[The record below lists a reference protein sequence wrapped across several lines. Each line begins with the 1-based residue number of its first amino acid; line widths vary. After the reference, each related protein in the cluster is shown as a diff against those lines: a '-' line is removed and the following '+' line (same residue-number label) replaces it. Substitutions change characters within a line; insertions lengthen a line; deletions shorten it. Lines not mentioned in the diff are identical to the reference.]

1 MKKFFLKH
9 STTYKYSNN
18 VSESSNKI
26 HLYPYN
32 ENTQQII
39 NHKITVSGNPTIST
53 YLDDYNNMVG
63 YFNYL
68 SPHKYLMILSEAE
81 IMKTRIIMPEDIVD
95 ISTQW
100 ETLKSLKNSID
111 FLPFLKISSF
121 KNLDNAVKLVK
132 TIKSENASPLNVSQN
147 LCEYINKNYK
157 YKKGVTN
164 VFTKTDEVWESKAGV
179 CQDFT
184 NVLIE
189 LCRIA
194 QIPCRYVSGYVFATG
209 RFRGTSATHA
219 WVEVFIPNYGWIGLD
234 PTNNCIADI
243 YHIKLAVGRNYNDC
257 SPVRGVY
264 KGNETQLMDVK
275 VELDTNPIRSD
286 LNYFEEES
294 AIKKEKSV
302 NNINSYQKNL
312 QMIQQQQQ

>member
-63 YFNYL
+63 YFNHL
-68 SPHKYLMILSEAE
+68 PPHKYLMILSEAE
-81 IMKTRIIMPEDIVD
+81 IIKTRIIMPEDIVD

-121 KNLDNAVKLVK
+121 KNRIHSNYYSWSLMSQLLHL
-132 TIKSENASPLNVSQN
+132 KSQ
-147 LCEYINKNYK
+147 C
-157 YKKGVTN
+157 
-164 VFTKTDEVWESKAGV
+164 
-179 CQDFT
+179 
-184 NVLIE
+184 
-189 LCRIA
+189 
-194 QIPCRYVSGYVFATG
+194 
-209 RFRGTSATHA
+209 
-219 WVEVFIPNYGWIGLD
+219 
-234 PTNNCIADI
+234 
-243 YHIKLAVGRNYNDC
+243 
-257 SPVRGVY
+257 
-264 KGNETQLMDVK
+264 
-275 VELDTNPIRSD
+275 
-286 LNYFEEES
+286 FEEFFL
-294 AIKKEKSV
+294 
-302 NNINSYQKNL
+302 NIYQHS
-312 QMIQQQQQ
+312 

>member
-1 MKKFFLKH
+1 MSYLAKNYNRKKISFKFGKGSYLF
-9 STTYKYSNN
+9 
-18 VSESSNKI
+18 SSDNKR
-26 HLYPYN
+26 
-32 ENTQQII
+32 
-39 NHKITVSGNPTIST
+39 
-53 YLDDYNNMVG
+53 YLDFVQGIAVN
-63 YFNYL
+63 
-68 SPHKYLMILSEAE
+68 
-81 IMKTRIIMPEDIVD
+81 
-95 ISTQW
+95 
-100 ETLKSLKNSID
+100 SLGHSH
-111 FLPFLKISSF
+111 P
-121 KNLDNAVKLVK
+121 KLVK

-147 LCEYINKNYK
+147 LCEHINKNYK

-257 SPVRGVY
+257 SPVKGVY

-294 AIKKEKSV
+294 AIEKEKSA

-312 QMIQQQQQ
+312 QMIQQQQ